1 MIDRI
6 RLQKVFDDLP
16 HKNFAVV
23 GDLFLDQYLQLDST
37 LTETSIETGLD
48 SYQVTAMNLCPGAAG
63 TVLNNLSTLTAGH
76 LKVVSI
82 IGEDGAGFELKRLLH
97 QHNIDL
103 SQLIVSSDRWTPT
116 YTKPML
122 QVPDHS
128 SQELNRIDTKNRI
141 RTPAYLQ
148 EQICD
153 HLDFIFPHIDGII
166 VSDQVPEPD
175 CGILTSQVRSRLCKL
190 ATQYPDVICLVDSRS
205 HIDCYRNVWLKPNLE
220 ECIRAVKS
228 LSPLEEYETPEEY
241 ALALAKLSGTRL
253 FCTLGEE
260 GMIYCEGIHTTRLPG
275 YSDDRPVDIV
285 GAGDSASAGIL
296 CGLCCGLSAQEAGT
310 LGNLVASITVRQIG
324 TTGTATP
331 LEVIE
336 QWKHCHAG

>member
-16 HKNFAVV
+16 HKTLAVV

-37 LTETSIETGLD
+37 LTETSIETGL
-48 SYQVTAMNLCPGAAG
+48 SAYQVTAINLCPGAAG
-63 TVLNNLSTLTAGH
+63 TVLNNLSTLTVGH

-97 QHNIDL
+97 QHSIDL
-103 SQLIVSSDRWTPT
+103 SQLIISSDRWTPT

-122 QVPDHS
+122 QVPDQT

-141 RTPAYLQ
+141 RTPAYL
-148 EQICD
+148 EEKICD

-166 VSDQVPEPD
+166 VSDQIPEPD
-175 CGILTSQVRSRLCKL
+175 CGILTSRVRSRLCKL
-190 ATQYPDVICLVDSRS
+190 ATQYPNVICLVDSRS
-205 HIDCYRNVWLKPNLE
+205 YIDCYRNVWLKPNLE
-220 ECIRAVKS
+220 ECIRGVKS

>member
-48 SYQVTAMNLCPGAAG
+48 AYQVTAMNHCPGAAG
-63 TVLNNLSTLTAGH
+63 TVLNNLSALTAGH
-76 LKVVSI
+76 LNVVSI
-82 IGEDGAGFELKRLLH
+82 IGEDGAGFELKRLLY

-128 SQELNRIDTKNRI
+128 PQELNRIDTKNRI

-228 LSPLEEYETPEEY
+228 FSPLEEYETPEEY
-241 ALALAKLSGTRL
+241 ALALAKHSETRL
-253 FCTLGEE
+253 FCTLGEK
-260 GMIYCEGIHTTRLPG
+260 GMIYCAGIHTTRLPG
-275 YSDDRPVDIV
+275 YSASRPVDIV

-310 LGNLVASITVRQIG
+310 LGNLIASITVRQIG

-336 QWKHCHAG
+336 QWKHCHAE